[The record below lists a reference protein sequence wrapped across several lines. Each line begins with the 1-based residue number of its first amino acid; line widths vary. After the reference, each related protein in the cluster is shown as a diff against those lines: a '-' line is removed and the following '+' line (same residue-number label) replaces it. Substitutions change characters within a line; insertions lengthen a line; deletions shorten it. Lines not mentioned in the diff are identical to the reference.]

1 DKRDKRDALDK
12 LELAIAVL
20 NGAVGDTLAR
30 RDNGLAT
37 TLGLVHDGR
46 EVPLEP
52 DALRVVLGAS
62 SAPATLAVFVHGLM
76 CTETIWSF
84 PDGSGDYGSRLQR
97 DVGALPLR
105 LRYNS
110 GLPIPDNGVALDAWL
125 SGLVA
130 ASPRPIA
137 ELVLVGYSMGGLV
150 VRAAC
155 HTASVGEHA
164 WLRLVRRCFYVGT
177 PHRGAPL
184 ERAGRLLTRVL
195 GAIPEPTTRLVGE
208 LADLRSA
215 GLKDLGDADLR
226 HEERAQP
233 KPAVRLSDAAHP
245 VPLLPELHHTLLAGS
260 LSTEPWLAALFGDAL
275 VPVPSG
281 TFAGSGDAPLPPED
295 VVVFPGMSHVAL
307 AHDARVYDALLARW
321 GDRAPEDPHEAP
333 ETSAGDAAPAAG
345 PSRRLRGLFDLAT
358 DVVEH
363 GSRAVQEVHEATAAR
378 PFDILTAVAAGAPA
392 LSAPVAVVRAVHDA
406 SVAGVYGSIRLVNA
420 AVAAAGGAALDLA
433 LAPRDAAPSPPSSP
447 GEPAADDAG
456 APDAAAEAPA
466 PPDPTSP

>member
-1 DKRDKRDALDK
+1 M
-12 LELAIAVL
+12 
-20 NGAVGDTLAR
+20 GDTLAR
-30 RDNGLAT
+30 RGNGLAT
-37 TLGLVHDGR
+37 TLGLIHNGR
-46 EVPLEP
+46 EMPIDSE
-52 DALRVVLGAS
+52 ALRGVLGAS

-76 CTETIWSF
+76 CTETIWDF
-84 PDGSGDYGSRLQR
+84 PDGSGDYGSRLAR
-97 DVGALPLR
+97 DVGAIPLR

-110 GLPIPDNGVALDAWL
+110 GLPIPDNGAALDAWL

-137 ELVLVGYSMGGLV
+137 EIVLVGYSMGGLV

-155 HTASVGEHA
+155 HTASLGQHA
-164 WLRLVRRCFYVGT
+164 WLQLVRRCFYVGT

-226 HEERAQP
+226 HEERARP
-233 KPAVRLSDAAHP
+233 KPALRLSDAAHP
-245 VPLLPELHHTLLAGS
+245 VPLLPEIHHTLLAGT
-260 LSTEPWLAALFGDAL
+260 LSAEPWLASLFGDSL

-281 TFAGSGDAPLPPED
+281 TFAGRDDAPISPEN
-295 VVVFPGMSHVAL
+295 VVVFPGMSHVTL

-321 GDRAPEDPHEAP
+321 GDRATPTSEA
-333 ETSAGDAAPAAG
+333 TSDTSTNDRPPVPG
-345 PSRRLRGLFDLAT
+345 PSRRLRGLLDLAT

-378 PFDILTAVAAGAPA
+378 PFDILTAITAGSPA
-392 LSAPVAVVRAVHDA
+392 LAAPTAIVRAVHDA
-406 SVAGVYGSIRLVNA
+406 SVASVYASIRLVNA
-420 AVAAAGGAALDLA
+420 AVSAAGGAALDLA
-433 LAPRDAAPSPPSSP
+433 HAPRDDAGEPSPADAPP
-447 GEPAADDAG
+447 RAAVEPP
-456 APDAAAEAPA
+456 APDATAKRDEPSS
-466 PPDPTSP
+466 D

>member
-1 DKRDKRDALDK
+1 MRDKRDT

-37 TLGLVHDGR
+37 TLGLVHEGR
-46 EVPLEP
+46 EVPLDP
-52 DALRVVLGAS
+52 GALRVVLGAS

-76 CTETIWSF
+76 CTETIWAF
-84 PDGSGDYGSRLQR
+84 PDGSGDYGTRLQR

-155 HTASVGEHA
+155 HTASVGGHA

-215 GLKDLGDADLR
+215 GLRDLGDADLR

-233 KPAVRLSDAAHP
+233 KPALRLSDAAHP
-245 VPLLPELHHTLLAGS
+245 VPLLPALRHTLLAGS
-260 LSTEPWLAALFGDAL
+260 LSAEPWLAALFGDAL

-281 TFAGSGDAPLPPED
+281 TFAGRHDAPLPPED
-295 VVVFPGMSHVAL
+295 VVVLPGVSHVAL

-321 GDRAPEDPHEAP
+321 GDRAPEDPHEPPQQATAS
-333 ETSAGDAAPAAG
+333 EAAPPR
-345 PSRRLRGLFDLAT
+345 PSRRLRGLLDLAT

-378 PFDILTAVAAGAPA
+378 PFDILTAVTAVSPA
-392 LSAPVAVVRAVHDA
+392 LSSLSAPVAVVRAVHDA

-433 LAPRDAAPSPPSSP
+433 QGDGAPADAASPPSQPPADTAPPAPRDP
-447 GEPAADDAG
+447 
-456 APDAAAEAPA
+456 EA
-466 PPDPTSP
+466 

>member
-1 DKRDKRDALDK
+1 MPDKRDT

-46 EVPLEP
+46 AVALEP
-52 DALRVVLGAS
+52 EALRVVLGPS
-62 SAPATLAVFVHGLM
+62 SAPATVAVFVHGLM

-97 DVGALPLR
+97 DVGAVPLR

-110 GLPIPDNGVALDAWL
+110 GLPIPDNGAALDAWL

-130 ASPRPIA
+130 ASPRPID

-155 HTASVGEHA
+155 HTASLGQAA

-195 GAIPEPTTRLVGE
+195 SAIPEPTTRLVGE

-233 KPAVRLSDAAHP
+233 KPALRLSDAAHP
-245 VPLLPELHHTLLAGS
+245 VPLLPEIRHTLLAGS
-260 LSTEPWLAALFGDAL
+260 LSAEPWLASLFGDAL

-281 TFAGSGDAPLPPED
+281 TFAGPDDAPLPPEN

-307 AHDARVYDALLARW
+307 AHDARVYDALLAHW
-321 GDRAPEDPHEAP
+321 GDHAPSTSEATPDTSADRAP
-333 ETSAGDAAPAAG
+333 PAAG
-345 PSRRLRGLFDLAT
+345 PSRRLRGLLDLAT

-378 PFDILTAVAAGAPA
+378 PFDILTAITAGSPA
-392 LSAPVAVVRAVHDA
+392 LAAPTAVARAVHDA
-406 SVAGVYGSIRLVNA
+406 SVAGVYASIRLVNA
-420 AVAAAGGAALDLA
+420 AVSVAGGAALDLA
-433 LAPRDAAPSPPSSP
+433 LAPRDSAGDPAPTP
-447 GEPAADDAG
+447 
-456 APDAAAEAPA
+456 AEAPPQDPA
-466 PPDPTSP
+466 PDGGSPADAVEPPNPSSH